1 MKIGKNERILEIN
14 RVKEMLKGY
23 TASSLGKKAVDE
35 MEIYHDTQVLKMKQE
50 EVTEAANIIIKR
62 SNPPLFGIN
71 EIVPHLKHTL
81 LGGSLFP
88 GALIKIGDTL
98 RVSGRLKKFLSNDDS
113 DRQSSYPV
121 IENLIAALYTNRS
134 LEQEIANAIVSED
147 EIADSASTRLRQ
159 IRQQIKNKKAEI
171 KNRLEKIVT
180 SQDTAKHLQDTVVT
194 MRGDRYVVPVKSES
208 KGKLQG
214 IVHDMSASG
223 QTVYI
228 EPMAVVNLNNE
239 LRTLYIEE
247 DTEIKRIL
255 EELSA
260 KVAEVAE
267 ELMGNE
273 EILKELDFIF
283 AKGQMSIEMD
293 GQAPLLNEEGYINL
307 KQARHPLIDREKVV
321 PIDVYLGDTFT
332 SLIITGPN
340 TGGKTVTLKT
350 VGLLT
355 LMAQMGLH
363 IPALSGSSIAIF
375 DKVFVDIG
383 DEQSIEQSLSTF
395 SSHMVNI
402 VKIVKEA
409 TPKSLVLF
417 DELGAGTDPTEGAA
431 LARAIM
437 DLMLEKHIRTI
448 ATTHY
453 NQLKVYALTTEGVQ
467 NASMEFDVET
477 LSPTF
482 RVSIGVPGKSNAF
495 EISKRL
501 GLPSEIIESAGSL
514 INEDN
519 IEFEEV
525 LKAIEKDRS
534 EIARAKEDVLRE
546 REDLKIQN
554 ERLEK
559 KLSQMEEREEKIIR
573 KAKEEGER
581 ILRRAREESQLALSE
596 IKDVQKYLDS
606 ENSRRLQ
613 DAQDMLREGLNKV
626 SDRSE
631 KIVIEEVKNHSKGI
645 KAGDTVKIP
654 SLNQE
659 GIVLE
664 NVDKS
669 GDVMVQIGIM
679 KMKLPKKSLIK
690 IEREE
695 EENKNKAA
703 KILREKSQNIST
715 EIDLRGRNFEEAK
728 MEVDKYLDDAYIS
741 GLKRVRIIHGKGT
754 GVLRQKLKSYLPGLK
769 PVKSIE
775 EAPLSE
781 GGSGVTYVNL
791 K

>member
-35 MEIYHDTQVLKMKQE
+35 MKIYHDTYILKMKQE

-62 SNPPLFGIN
+62 SSPPLFGIN

-81 LGGSLFP
+81 LGGSLYP

-121 IENLIAALYTNRS
+121 IENLIGALYTNRA

-147 EIADSASTRLRQ
+147 EISDSASTRLRQ

-208 KGKLQG
+208 KGKFQG

-247 DTEIKRIL
+247 DREIKRIL

-293 GQAPLLNEEGYINL
+293 GQAPILNEEGYINL

-453 NQLKVYALTTEGVQ
+453 NQLKVYALTTDGVQ

-501 GLPSEIIESAGSL
+501 GLPSEIIDSARSL

-534 EIARAKEDVLRE
+534 EIVRAKEVVLRE

-559 KLSQMEEREEKIIR
+559 KLSQMEEREEKILR

-596 IKDVQKYLDS
+596 IKDVQKFLDS

-613 DAQDMLREGLNKV
+613 DAQDMLREGLEKV

-631 KIVIEEVKNHSKGI
+631 KIVIEEVKNHSKDI

-769 PVKSIE
+769 SVKSIE

>member
-35 MEIYHDTQVLKMKQE
+35 MEIYHDIEILKMKQE

-62 SNPPLFGIN
+62 SSPPLFGIN

-81 LGGSLFP
+81 LGGSLYP

-121 IENLIAALYTNRS
+121 IENLIGALYTNRA

-147 EIADSASTRLRQ
+147 EISDSASTRLRQ

-208 KGKLQG
+208 KGKIQG

-239 LRTLYIEE
+239 LRTLYIDE

-273 EILKELDFIF
+273 EILEELDFIF

-293 GQAPLLNEEGYINL
+293 GQAPILNEEGYINL

-501 GLPSEIIESAGSL
+501 GLPSEIIDSARSL

-559 KLSQMEEREEKIIR
+559 KLSQMEEREEKILR

-613 DAQDMLREGLNKV
+613 DAQDMLREGLEKV

-631 KIVIEEVKNHSKGI
+631 KIVIEEVKNHSKDI
-645 KAGDTVKIP
+645 KTGDTVKIP

>member
-62 SNPPLFGIN
+62 SSPPLFGIN

-121 IENLIAALYTNRS
+121 IENLIAALYTNRA

-147 EIADSASTRLRQ
+147 EISDSASTRLRQ
-159 IRQQIKNKKAEI
+159 IRQQIKNKKSEI

-307 KQARHPLIDREKVV
+307 KQARHPLINREKVV

-437 DLMLEKHIRTI
+437 DLMLKKHIRTI

-559 KLSQMEEREEKIIR
+559 KLSQMEEREEKILR

-631 KIVIEEVKNHSKGI
+631 KIVIEEVKNHSKDI
-645 KAGDTVKIP
+645 KAGDSVKIP

>member
-35 MEIYHDTQVLKMKQE
+35 MEIYHDIEILKMKQE

-62 SNPPLFGIN
+62 SSPPLFGIN

-81 LGGSLFP
+81 LGGSLYP

-121 IENLIAALYTNRS
+121 IENLIGALYTNRA

-147 EIADSASTRLRQ
+147 EISDSASTRLRQ

-180 SQDTAKHLQDTVVT
+180 FQDTAKHLQDTVVT

-208 KGKLQG
+208 KGKIQG

-437 DLMLEKHIRTI
+437 DLMLEKQIRTI

-501 GLPSEIIESAGSL
+501 GLPNEIIDSARSL

-546 REDLKIQN
+546 R
-554 ERLEK
+554 
-559 KLSQMEEREEKIIR
+559 
-573 KAKEEGER
+573 
-581 ILRRAREESQLALSE
+581 
-596 IKDVQKYLDS
+596 
-606 ENSRRLQ
+606 
-613 DAQDMLREGLNKV
+613 
-626 SDRSE
+626 
-631 KIVIEEVKNHSKGI
+631 
-645 KAGDTVKIP
+645 
-654 SLNQE
+654 
-659 GIVLE
+659 
-664 NVDKS
+664 
-669 GDVMVQIGIM
+669 
-679 KMKLPKKSLIK
+679 
-690 IEREE
+690 
-695 EENKNKAA
+695 
-703 KILREKSQNIST
+703 
-715 EIDLRGRNFEEAK
+715 
-728 MEVDKYLDDAYIS
+728 
-741 GLKRVRIIHGKGT
+741 
-754 GVLRQKLKSYLPGLK
+754 
-769 PVKSIE
+769 
-775 EAPLSE
+775 
-781 GGSGVTYVNL
+781 
-791 K
+791 

>member
-14 RVKEMLKGY
+14 RVKEILKGY

-35 MEIYHDTQVLKMKQE
+35 MEIYHDIEVLKMKQE

-62 SNPPLFGIN
+62 STPPLFGIS

-121 IENLIAALYTNRS
+121 IENLIGALYTNRA

-147 EIADSASTRLRQ
+147 EISDSASAKLRQ

-171 KNRLEKIVT
+171 KSRLEKITT

-247 DTEIKRIL
+247 DREIKRIL

-283 AKGQMSIEMD
+283 AKGQMSINMD

-417 DELGAGTDPTEGAA
+417 DELGAGTDTTEAPA
-431 LARAIM
+431 LARALM

-495 EISKRL
+495 EISRRL
-501 GLPSEIIESAGSL
+501 GLPSEIIDSAGSL

-559 KLSQMEEREEKIIR
+559 KLSQMEEREEKILR

-613 DAQDMLREGLNKV
+613 DAQDMLREGLEKV

-631 KIVIEEVKNHSKGI
+631 KIVIEEVKNHSTDI

-754 GVLRQKLKSYLPGLK
+754 GVLRQKLKSFLPGLK

>member
-35 MEIYHDTQVLKMKQE
+35 MEIYHDIDILKMKQE

-62 SNPPLFGIN
+62 SSPPLFGIN

-81 LGGSLFP
+81 LGGSLYP

-113 DRQSSYPV
+113 DRQSSYSV
-121 IENLIAALYTNRS
+121 IENLIGALYTNRT

-147 EIADSASTRLRQ
+147 EISDSASTRLRQ

-208 KGKLQG
+208 KGKIQG

-293 GQAPLLNEEGYINL
+293 GQAPILNEEGYINL

-437 DLMLEKHIRTI
+437 DLMLEKQIRTI

-501 GLPSEIIESAGSL
+501 GLPGEIIDSARSL

-534 EIARAKEDVLRE
+534 EIVRAKEVVLRE

-559 KLSQMEEREEKIIR
+559 KLSQMEEREEKILR

-631 KIVIEEVKNHSKGI
+631 KIVIEEVKNHSKDI

-690 IEREE
+690 IEREV

>member
-35 MEIYHDTQVLKMKQE
+35 MEIYHDIEILKMKQE

-62 SNPPLFGIN
+62 SSPPLFGIN

-81 LGGSLFP
+81 LGGSLYP

-121 IENLIAALYTNRS
+121 IENLIGALYTNRA
-134 LEQEIANAIVSED
+134 LEQEIANAIMSED
-147 EIADSASTRLRQ
+147 EISDSASTRLRQ

-208 KGKLQG
+208 KGKIQG
-214 IVHDMSASG
+214 IVQDMSASG

-247 DTEIKRIL
+247 DREIKRIL

-283 AKGQMSIEMD
+283 AKGQMSINMD

-321 PIDVYLGDTFT
+321 PIDVYLGDAFT

-559 KLSQMEEREEKIIR
+559 KLSQMEEREEKILR

-631 KIVIEEVKNHSKGI
+631 KIVIEEVKNHSKDI

-690 IEREE
+690 IEREG

>member
-35 MEIYHDTQVLKMKQE
+35 MEIYHDIEILKMKQE

-62 SNPPLFGIN
+62 SSPPLFGIN
-71 EIVPHLKHTL
+71 EIVPHLKHAL
-81 LGGSLFP
+81 LGGSLYP

-121 IENLIAALYTNRS
+121 IENLIGALYTNRA

-147 EIADSASTRLRQ
+147 EISDSASTRLRQ

-208 KGKLQG
+208 KGKIQG

-247 DTEIKRIL
+247 DREIKRIL

-437 DLMLEKHIRTI
+437 DLMLEKQIRTI

-501 GLPSEIIESAGSL
+501 GLPSEIIDSAKSL

-534 EIARAKEDVLRE
+534 EIVRAKEVVLRE

-559 KLSQMEEREEKIIR
+559 KLSQMEEREEKILR

-613 DAQDMLREGLNKV
+613 DAQDMLREGLEKV

-631 KIVIEEVKNHSKGI
+631 KIVIEEVKNHSKDI

-654 SLNQE
+654 SLSQE

>member
-35 MEIYHDTQVLKMKQE
+35 MEIYHDIEVLKMKQE

-62 SNPPLFGIN
+62 STPPLFGIS

-121 IENLIAALYTNRS
+121 IENLIGALYTNRA

-147 EIADSASTRLRQ
+147 EISDSASTKLRQ
-159 IRQQIKNKKAEI
+159 IRQQIKNKKSEI
-171 KNRLEKIVT
+171 KSRLEKIVT

-247 DTEIKRIL
+247 DREIKRIL

-283 AKGQMSIEMD
+283 AKGQMSINMD

-437 DLMLEKHIRTI
+437 DLMLKKHIRTI

-534 EIARAKEDVLRE
+534 EIVRAKEDVLRE

-559 KLSQMEEREEKIIR
+559 KLSQMEEREEKILR

-631 KIVIEEVKNHSKGI
+631 KIVIEEVKNHSKDI

>member
-1 MKIGKNERILEIN
+1 MKIGKIERILEIN

-35 MEIYHDTQVLKMKQE
+35 MEIYHDIEILKMKQE

-62 SNPPLFGIN
+62 SSPPLFGIN

-81 LGGSLFP
+81 LGGSLYP

-121 IENLIAALYTNRS
+121 IENLIGALYTNRA

-147 EIADSASTRLRQ
+147 EISDSASTRLRQ

-208 KGKLQG
+208 KGKIQG

-247 DTEIKRIL
+247 DREIKRIL

-283 AKGQMSIEMD
+283 AKGQMSINMD

-437 DLMLEKHIRTI
+437 DLMLEKQIRTI

-501 GLPSEIIESAGSL
+501 GLPSEIIDSAKSL

-559 KLSQMEEREEKIIR
+559 KLSQMEEREEKILR

-613 DAQDMLREGLNKV
+613 DAQDMLREGLEKV

-631 KIVIEEVKNHSKGI
+631 KIVIEEVKNHSKDI

>member
-35 MEIYHDTQVLKMKQE
+35 MEIYHDIEILKMKQE

-62 SNPPLFGIN
+62 SSPPLFGIN

-81 LGGSLFP
+81 LGGSLYP

-121 IENLIAALYTNRS
+121 IENLIGALYTNRA

-147 EIADSASTRLRQ
+147 EISDSASTRLRQ

-194 MRGDRYVVPVKSES
+194 MRGDRYVVPVKAES
-208 KGKLQG
+208 KGKIQG

-239 LRTLYIEE
+239 LRTLYVDE

-293 GQAPLLNEEGYINL
+293 GQAPILNEEGYINL

-363 IPALSGSSIAIF
+363 IPAISGSSIAIF

-501 GLPSEIIESAGSL
+501 GLPSEIIDSARSL

-534 EIARAKEDVLRE
+534 EIVRAKEVVLRE

-559 KLSQMEEREEKIIR
+559 KLSQMEEREEKILR

-613 DAQDMLREGLNKV
+613 DAQDMLREGLEKV

-631 KIVIEEVKNHSKGI
+631 KIVIEEVKNHSKDI

-695 EENKNKAA
+695 DENKNKAA
-703 KILREKSQNIST
+703 KILRDKSQNIST